1 METTARFKPY
11 DPAQLY
17 LLPPDMR
24 EWLPEDDLVY
34 FILDTVNELDLRAI
48 TTSYNN
54 SDGGQ
59 SAYNPRMMVAL
70 LLYAYCLG
78 VPSSRKIEQATYHS
92 VAFRVLAGDQHP
104 DHDTI
109 AKFRKRHLK
118 ALSALFVQVLRLCQR
133 AGLVKLGHVA
143 LDGTKVKAN
152 ASKHKA
158 MSYGRMVKKEKE
170 LKRDVRRLLKEAE
183 GCDAKEDA
191 LYGKGKRGDELPR
204 ELRFRQSRLKK
215 IQEAMKALE
224 EEALKEAAEK
234 EKQRKDNKDRPRKGR
249 PPKPPSKTPPDKKQR
264 NFTDPD
270 SRIMKDSTTKGFE
283 QSYNCQSAVDEKAQI
298 IVACQV
304 TQQENDKEQVQPMI
318 KAITKN
324 TAGKKPKRLSADAGY
339 FSEDNCRTLAKA
351 EVDAYVATNKK
362 PHGKYPSATAPRGR
376 IPNKATIKE
385 RMERKLITQKGR
397 MIYSKRKQIVEPV
410 FGQIK
415 EVRGFRRFSLRSLSN
430 VAAEWDIICLT
441 HNILKLFR
449 SGWVPAVP

>member
-1 METTARFKPY
+1 
-11 DPAQLY
+11 
-17 LLPPDMR
+17 
-24 EWLPEDDLVY
+24 
-34 FILDTVNELDLRAI
+34 
-48 TTSYNN
+48 
-54 SDGGQ
+54 
-59 SAYNPRMMVAL
+59 MMVAL
-70 LLYAYCLG
+70 LLYSYCIG

-92 VAFRVLAGDQHP
+92 VAFRVLTGDQHP

-118 ALSALFVQVLRLCQR
+118 ALSALFVQVLRLCR
-133 AGLVKLGHVA
+133 KAGLVKLGHVA
-143 LDGTKVKAN
+143 LDGSKVKAN

-170 LKRDVRRLLKEAE
+170 LKREVQRLLKDAE
-183 GCDAKEDA
+183 SCDAKEDTM
-191 LYGKGKRGDELPR
+191 YGKGKRADELPR

-234 EKQRKDNKDRPRKGR
+234 EKAQKENKERPRKGR
-249 PPKPPSKTPPDKKQR
+249 PAKPPSKKPSEKKQR

-270 SRIMKDSTTKGFE
+270 SRIMKDSATKSFE

-298 IVACQV
+298 IIAAQV
-304 TQQENDKEQVQPMI
+304 TQQENDKEQVEPMI
-318 KAITKN
+318 NAMKKN

-339 FSEDNCRTLAKA
+339 FSEANCKTLAKA
-351 EVDAYVATNKK
+351 KIDAYVATKK
-362 PHGKYPSATAPRGR
+362 KRHKQHSAQVPRGR
-376 IPNKATIKE
+376 IPKNATIKE
-385 RMERKLITQKGR
+385 RMERKLATQKGR
-397 MIYSKRKQIVEPV
+397 KVYGKRKQIVEPV

-415 EVRGFRRFSLRSLSN
+415 EVRGFRRFSLRGLSN

-449 SGWVPAVP
+449 SGWMPTVP